1 MTTKKKAS
9 KATQKKT
16 TPRKPKPRP
25 FCFTDDVLDHAGE
38 PYKYSRLETK
48 FIAAYLN
55 DPKHVGSHAAKA
67 AGFDAKSDAAF
78 RVIASQ
84 LLRKPSVLAAINRAF
99 ESLTMPKYETLY
111 RVAKIAA
118 GDLDDLLNE
127 DGEFDIELARERNTT
142 FLLKKI
148 EIDRDVIE
156 VKATAVE
163 GGPDGEGELIER
175 SIVKEKIKIQIHDP
189 LKALELLGKHGKLW
203 VERIEATGRDGQ
215 PLIPEDGPQVV
226 FYIPD
231 NGRGDSDGHAQTQ
244 KQTTRTTPRKA
255 SPSRAHND
263 E

>member
-1 MTTKKKAS
+1 MTTKKKTS

-16 TPRKPKPRP
+16 TPRKPRPRP
-25 FCFTDDVLDHAGE
+25 FCFTDDLLDPAGE
-38 PYKYSRLETK
+38 PYKFSRLETK
-48 FIAAYLN
+48 FISEYLN
-55 DPKHVGSHAAKA
+55 DPRHVGSHAAKA

-118 GDLDDLLNE
+118 GDLDDLLND
-127 DGEFDIELARERNTT
+127 DGEFDIDLARERNMT

-156 VKATAVE
+156 VKTSDQIGTDE
-163 GGPDGEGELIER
+163 TLER

-189 LKALELLGKHGKLW
+189 LRALELLGKHGKLW
-203 VERIEATGRDGQ
+203 VERIEATGKDGQ

-244 KQTTRTTPRKA
+244 KQTTRTTPAKA
-255 SPSRAHND
+255 SRTRARND